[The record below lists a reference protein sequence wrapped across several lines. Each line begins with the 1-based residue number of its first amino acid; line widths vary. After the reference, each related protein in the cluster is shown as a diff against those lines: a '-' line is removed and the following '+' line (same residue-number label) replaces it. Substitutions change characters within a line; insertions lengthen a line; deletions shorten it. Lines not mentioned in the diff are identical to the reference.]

1 MDKQSSLPDAKHV
14 PVRATLLPKHMPALD
29 GLRGVAILL
38 VILTHVSLGW
48 VAVNGGFQDKSKIA
62 ETLDLPFWLQKI
74 ASSGSA

>member
-1 MDKQSSLPDAKHV
+1 
-14 PVRATLLPKHMPALD
+14 MPALD